1 MYKIVSMKHKEKAS
15 NNHPLFDSPVEAG
28 FPTMLTDESSERLN
42 INDYLITNK
51 TATYFIRVKGDSME
65 GAGIYD
71 NDILI
76 VDRSKSISSGKI
88 IIAYLNGEFTV
99 KRLLLKNKNTY
110 LCPENPKY
118 KPIKITSDCQFEV
131 FGVITYNIHKP
142 L

>member
-1 MYKIVSMKHKEKAS
+1 MKATEKS
-15 NNHPLFDSPVEAG
+15 STNPPLFDSLIEAG
-28 FPTMLTDESSERLN
+28 FPTMLTDETNDRLN

-65 GAGIYD
+65 GAGIFD

-88 IIAYLNGEFTV
+88 IIACLNGAFTV
-99 KRLLLKNKNTY
+99 KRFIQKNKRNY
-110 LCPENPKY
+110 LYPENPKY
-118 KPIKITSDCQFEV
+118 PPIEITEESDMEV
-131 FGVITYNIHKP
+131 FGVVTYNIHKP